1 MRNGTTAS
9 STVNAASTSLCQTHI
24 WAFMVQVQQHPSH
37 TKSIFDPEERG
48 KQTGGSHPKTQL
60 VRTHSSYKLLGT
72 AARRHWDKG
81 GIFRSV
87 NTKILQKV
95 KIWIKLAPAIKCV
108 HKINIRSLVDF
119 CCRCCKAIS
128 LSSPPLC
135 TGQRNHH
142 FQGSLW
148 LEFTFLWNGNGWPKA
163 AHCLYQT
170 SARNLHDVA
179 RLLNPGLPGN
189 VGRAGGNLKQKIYTE
204 FGKWELFLTNLALT
218 AGRATLQTPSKHLR
232 TTTGS
237 KHFRPSSCPCAKN
250 LLYHHY
256 NLLFILAFSQGSEAV
271 TRDSPV
277 LCQGALYKI
286 KFA

>member
-60 VRTHSSYKLLGT
+60 VRTHSPYKLLGT

-87 NTKILQKV
+87 NNKILQKV

-119 CCRCCKAIS
+119 CCRYCKAIS

-189 VGRAGGNLKQKIYTE
+189 VGRESRWQ
-204 FGKWELFLTNLALT
+204 
-218 AGRATLQTPSKHLR
+218 
-232 TTTGS
+232 
-237 KHFRPSSCPCAKN
+237 
-250 LLYHHY
+250 
-256 NLLFILAFSQGSEAV
+256 SEAKDLHRV
-271 TRDSPV
+271 WEMGTIPDKSRSYCRQSHSSNPK
-277 LCQGALYKI
+277 QTS
-286 KFA
+286 